1 MFNSSATGALD
12 AYNGSCC
19 IVIGDFTKFEAEQGW
34 RPDFGGE
41 DNFSSYLAAIKAC
54 DRSGEFFGNKDE
66 IALRFS
72 SPLYVQKSDLED

>member
-1 MFNSSATGALD
+1 MFNSSSTGGQD

-19 IVIGDFTKFEAEQGW
+19 IVIGDFTKFESSKGW
-34 RPDFGGE
+34 RPDFQV
-41 DNFSSYLAAIKAC
+41 DNFEDYLDAIKAC
-54 DRSGEFFGNKDE
+54 DTSGAFFSNKDE